1 MEYKKSVPQNFNTMA
16 NEFTVLVKSAIIK
29 SITGMLVGD
38 VLSKPYL
45 LSFILHAKL
54 KISVHM
60 SSFLVPLFD
69 SVIFLFVN
77 VFSVMNI
84 AELLPT

>member
-38 VLSKPYL
+38 VLSKPYQSL
-45 LSFILHAKL
+45 NYGNNSVPVAS
-54 KISVHM
+54 ISCKCKNQYN
-60 SSFLVPLFD
+60 S
-69 SVIFLFVN
+69 
-77 VFSVMNI
+77 
-84 AELLPT
+84 